1 MLHRTIILTATLLA
15 CILISRA
22 QVLDPKTT
30 VRDGATNRANDR
42 MGQGVDKGLDKI
54 ESGIGGLFKKKKKK
68 TDQTVSE
75 KSADDS
81 AASGN
86 TVPLKPGGQRLQ
98 DFYLSF
104 DVENNWLA
112 GHHVNWETGQPDMP
126 ESQHGNKT
134 HCSAFAA
141 AVCKKAGVYLLCPP
155 EHGQVLLAN
164 AQYDWLPTSA
174 AIKSGWHALE
184 GEDRYR
190 KAQTLANNGKI
201 VIAICKNPDPKEP
214 GHIALVM
221 PKERSARVLENEG
234 PELIMAGT
242 HNHNYISLKNGF
254 QSHLSGWPEQ
264 EVRFFVQD
272 LPLTL
277 PQ

>member
-1 MLHRTIILTATLLA
+1 MLTATLLA
-15 CILISRA
+15 GVLTCTA

-68 TDQTVSE
+68 VDSTATDGTI
-75 KSADDS
+75 
-81 AASGN
+81 
-86 TVPLKPGGQRLQ
+86 PLDPEGQKLQ

-141 AVCKKAGVYLLCPP
+141 AACKKAGVYLLCPP

-174 AIKSGWHALE
+174 AIKSGWHALD

-190 KAQTLANNGKI
+190 QAQTLANNGKI
-201 VIAICKNPDPKEP
+201 VVAVCKNPDPKEP
-214 GHIALVM
+214 GHAALVM
-221 PKERSARVLENEG
+221 PKERSIKLLGNEG
-234 PELIMAGT
+234 PEMIMAGT

-277 PQ
+277 P